1 MGDWQVSR
9 VLALLDHPKAAAR
22 FGRRAL
28 RIAEEND
35 LGPFYAGYAHEAL
48 ARAASVSGDSE
59 TRDTHLEKARS
70 LANAVNRKGEADVL
84 KQDLDQLAT

>member
-1 MGDWQVSR
+1 MSR

-48 ARAASVSGDSE
+48 ARAASISGDTA
-59 TRDTHLEKARS
+59 TRDAHLDRARA
-70 LANAVNRKGEADVL
+70 LANDVERQGEADVL
-84 KQDLDQLAT
+84 KKDLDQLTA